1 MSLIDKMKSFIGADE
16 EYEDEMGFEKKEK
29 AQDEEIDAEPLTM
42 TRRLLPAAR
51 KIIR

>member
-29 AQDEEIDAEPLTM
+29 AQASKPRASSKIQHQNHNNIM
-42 TRRLLPAAR
+42 HR
-51 KIIR
+51 KLQ